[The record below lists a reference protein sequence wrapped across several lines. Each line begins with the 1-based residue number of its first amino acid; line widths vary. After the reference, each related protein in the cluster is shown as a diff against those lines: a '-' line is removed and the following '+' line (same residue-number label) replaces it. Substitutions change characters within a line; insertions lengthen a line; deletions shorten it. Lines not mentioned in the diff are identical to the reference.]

1 MLKRI
6 ANRLFLS
13 FAFFFAFAVPVFA
26 SGMLVPVG
34 QVIGL
39 ELRCD
44 TVTVSAFDQALPAG
58 REAGLQIGDEILTID
73 GHAIDSAAD
82 IRHALDRS
90 DGDVDVV
97 VSRDGEETAVR
108 VEPSVTAEGP
118 RLGVYLRQ
126 GVTGIGTVTFYDP
139 ATNVFGTLGH
149 GVNDQKGNLLTMTAG
164 DVHPAEVVS
173 VDRGQTGRPG
183 QLRGSLD
190 GDVRLGTI
198 ARNTVQGVFGTIH
211 GNFDGVAIPV
221 GASHC
226 VTTGPATIR
235 STVDGSGPREYS
247 VEILK
252 IYPKDRPDGRN
263 LLLRVTDPAL
273 LETTGGIVQGM
284 GVIDNRD
291 NTKKPENKGFSTVTL
306 KLPPTLVS
314 DPHRHIRIDD
324 PL

>member
-6 ANRLFLS
+6 ANRFFLS
-13 FAFFFAFAVPVFA
+13 FAFFFALAVPVFA

-39 ELRCD
+39 ELRSD
-44 TVTVSAFDQALPAG
+44 TVTVSAFDQSLPAG
-58 REAGLQIGDEILTID
+58 REAGLRIGDEILTID
-73 GHAIDSAAD
+73 GRTIDSAAD
-82 IRHALDRS
+82 IRHALNRS

-97 VSRDGEETAVR
+97 VSRDGQETAVR
-108 VEPSVTAEGP
+108 VEPSITAEGP

-139 ATNVFGTLGH
+139 ATGSFGTLGH
-149 GVNDQKGNLLTMTAG
+149 GVNDPKGSLLTMTDG
-164 DVHPAEVVS
+164 DVHPADIIA
-173 VDRGQTGRPG
+173 VDRGRAGQPG
-183 QLRGSLD
+183 QLRGSLNA
-190 GDVRLGTI
+190 DVQLGTI

-211 GNFDGVAIPV
+211 GGFEGEAIPV
-221 GASHC
+221 GTSDC

-252 IYPKDRPDGRN
+252 IYPADRADGRN

-284 GVIDNRD
+284 SGSPIIQDGKLVGAVTHVLVNEPTTGYGIFI
-291 NTKKPENKGFSTVTL
+291 ENMLDAAG
-306 KLPPTLVS
+306 
-314 DPHRHIRIDD
+314 
-324 PL
+324 